1 MTTSFSFPP
10 SLLHFQLWQHLQL
23 LSVEQIPAI
32 THGVLCLAVCMAEDF
47 SSSVA
52 NSTVSCSTCSVSSK
66 PVPAKE
72 CVSVLL
78 PLCCSVYTAHPGV
91 WSIQSWTTSLILAR
105 VSWSGTFSSSHD
117 LPAWDSKSKALL
129 ALRTYLLYMPQYLQ
143 ALPRNT
149 AVSGAGCL
157 VVELSTTK
165 QCFLK
170 LSTLQIVQL
179 RWCGWDEQ
187 TWAASCVCSK
197 VPLGLK
203 KLWVWKEDQG
213 EEVFCFVFFFNL
225 KHFRKDIKSDESCY
239 WYTQRSEQRLWCL

>member
-1 MTTSFSFPP
+1 MGCYAWLSAWQKTSAALWPTALCPAAHAVSPLNLY
-10 SLLHFQLWQHLQL
+10 LLRN
-23 LSVEQIPAI
+23 
-32 THGVLCLAVCMAEDF
+32 VC
-47 SSSVA
+47 
-52 NSTVSCSTCSVSSK
+52 
-66 PVPAKE
+66 
-72 CVSVLL
+72 LL

-91 WSIQSWTTSLILAR
+91 RSIQSWTTSLILAR

-170 LSTLQIVQL
+170 LSTPQIVQL

-203 KLWVWKEDQG
+203 KLWVWREDQG
-213 EEVFCFVFFFNL
+213 EEVFCFVFFF
-225 KHFRKDIKSDESCY
+225 
-239 WYTQRSEQRLWCL
+239 